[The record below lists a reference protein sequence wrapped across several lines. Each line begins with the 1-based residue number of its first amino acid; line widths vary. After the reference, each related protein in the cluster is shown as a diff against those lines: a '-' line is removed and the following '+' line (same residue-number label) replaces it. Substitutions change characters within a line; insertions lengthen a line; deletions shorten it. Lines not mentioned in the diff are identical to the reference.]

1 MSFHQH
7 PVTYVGEVGLK
18 VMDINKMKKFYEEII
33 GFEVISE
40 GQSSVE
46 LGAGGKTLLKL
57 EATEGITP
65 KQSRYAGLYH
75 YAILLPTREDLG
87 RVLVHLHQN
96 GIQLGSSD
104 HLVSEAV
111 YLSDPEGNGIEIYRD
126 REPEQWNWSND
137 EVSMAVD
144 PIDAKGLI
152 EAAQK
157 SGEPWSGLP
166 AAAVMGH
173 IHLHV
178 SNLNEARNFYVD
190 GLGFDVVASMGDQAL
205 FLANQKYHHH
215 IGVNVWNGKD
225 IPALPENKAG
235 LHYYTLMLESEKRT
249 KLANNLRSAG
259 IEIAELNDYWEVKD
273 PSGNSIRLVVSK

>member
-1 MSFHQH
+1 MNFHQP

-18 VMDINKMKKFYEEII
+18 VMDLTKMKQFYKQII

-40 GQSSVE
+40 DQWSVK
-46 LGAGGKTLLKL
+46 LGVGGKTLLKL
-57 EATEGITP
+57 EGVEGIMP
-65 KQSRYAGLYH
+65 KQNRYAGLYH
-75 YAILLPTREDLG
+75 FAILLPAREDLG
-87 RVLVHLHQN
+87 KILVHLHQN

-104 HLVSEAV
+104 HLVSEAL

-126 REPEQWNWSND
+126 REPEEWNWSND

-144 PIDAKGLI
+144 PIDAKGLM

-157 SGEPWSGLP
+157 SGERWSGLP
-166 AAAVMGH
+166 SATVMGH

-178 SNLNEARNFYVD
+178 SDLNEARNFYVD
-190 GLGFDVVASMGDQAL
+190 GLGFKVVASMGGQAL
-205 FLANQKYHHH
+205 FLADQKYHHH

-225 IPALPENKAG
+225 IPALPEKTAG
-235 LHYYTLMLESEKRT
+235 LHYYTLILENEKRK
-249 KLANNLRSAG
+249 KLAGNLRAAG
-259 IEIAELNDYWEVKD
+259 IKIAELNDYWEVKD